1 MSAPPSPWA
10 RRGGRA
16 PGPVHGDARDAARDD
31 AHHDARE
38 GARGDASGATRR
50 MSGPSRATA
59 DPELRMYGA
68 NAIDAV
74 FERRPQDLRKVWL
87 AQSRVPR
94 FGALLAFCA
103 RQRIGYRVVGEEDL
117 RKLAGSA
124 HHEGIV
130 ADVART
136 PAPPFAQWL
145 RAQAGEVAACALMLD
160 GVGNPHNLGAILR
173 SAAHF
178 GVAGVLVPEGGAALS
193 GAAARVAEGGAE
205 HVPLVTTPDPAQ
217 ALPALEAAGFT
228 VVATVVDGGDDV
240 FAAPLPAR
248 AVLVLGAEGAG
259 MDRAL
264 AARCARRVSIPG
276 TGAVKS
282 LNVAAATA
290 VLLAQWRAGTRR

>member
-1 MSAPPSPWA
+1 MPERGAPWKPRVAAPRPESAHGA
-10 RRGGRA
+10 
-16 PGPVHGDARDAARDD
+16 GDADPA
-31 AHHDARE
+31 
-38 GARGDASGATRR
+38 
-50 MSGPSRATA
+50 PQRAQ
-59 DPELRMYGA
+59 EIRIHGL
-68 NAIDAV
+68 NAVRAV
-74 FERRPQDLRKVWL
+74 HARRPQALRKLYL
-87 AQSRVPR
+87 AEARIPQLQPLLKWCVAQRV
-94 FGALLAFCA
+94 
-103 RQRIGYRVVGEEDL
+103 GYRVVDPQDL
-117 RKLAGSA
+117 QKLAAST
-124 HHEGIV
+124 HHEGVV
-130 ADVART
+130 ADVLRED
-136 PAPPFAQWL
+136 PQPLSSWL
-145 RAQAGEVAACALMLD
+145 RDLAPGRCCALWLD